1 MLTASPLSTP
11 LRLGG
16 AKDPFE
22 GWCIVPPSGHHIACH
37 HTRTDSQPR
46 PPESVELT
54 GRAGD
59 ANVGA
64 DPLPSWTPRGCG
76 STQDNARPPS
86 ILGSNAGCA
95 CWVVPSWLEHR
106 VAERGTQARS
116 PVWLSSTYT
125 PSAGDNPNPQ
135 AIGSGLPR
143 PFSHQFER
151 PSCTETRKASQM
163 YRGPPLR
170 LATVFLAA
178 LLGAAGVCCC
188 RLVSSL
194 GRPP

>member
-1 MLTASPLSTP
+1 MLTASPLSSP
-11 LRLGG
+11 LRFGG

-37 HTRTDSQPR
+37 HTKTDSQPR

-64 DPLPSWTPRGCG
+64 DPLPSCPPRGCG
-76 STQDNARPPS
+76 STQDNARPLS

-95 CWVVPSWLEHR
+95 CCIVPSWLEHR

-116 PVWLSSTYT
+116 PCPTVVDLHGTYYQVEVT
-125 PSAGDNPNPQ
+125 LTLTIGVVTMSLPSV
-135 AIGSGLPR
+135 
-143 PFSHQFER
+143 
-151 PSCTETRKASQM
+151 RKAV
-163 YRGPPLR
+163 LH
-170 LATVFLAA
+170 
-178 LLGAAGVCCC
+178 
-188 RLVSSL
+188 
-194 GRPP
+194 